1 MTETI
6 KLTAEQETTIRF
18 QIIFGL
24 ASLCVSL
31 AIFWVASSFNIIDL
45 RFGFLFLCV
54 VVAAKWLLDGLTML
68 ADVFI
73 VIMKWKGIK

>member
-1 MTETI
+1 MQETV
-6 KLTAEQETTIRF
+6 KLTEEQSTTIRF
-18 QIIFGL
+18 QLIFGL
-24 ASLCVSL
+24 ISIGVAL
-31 AIFWVASSFNIIDL
+31 ATFWVGSSFNIIDL

-54 VVAAKWLLDGLTML
+54 IAAGKWLLDGFIML